1 MVKGQPTLQERKKQ
15 RRATRWFERLDRLP
29 NVKKIFYFIL
39 SKREISKEYLMDL
52 IEDRKR
58 KNLIEDHNRS
68 DVAAIADVAEDLGVT
83 LTDQHIEV
91 IDYRDRKQKERHA
104 RKNRSQS
111 NVDNA

>member
-1 MVKGQPTLQERKKQ
+1 MVKGQPTLQECKKQ

-39 SKREISKEYLMDL
+39 SEKYQEYLMDL